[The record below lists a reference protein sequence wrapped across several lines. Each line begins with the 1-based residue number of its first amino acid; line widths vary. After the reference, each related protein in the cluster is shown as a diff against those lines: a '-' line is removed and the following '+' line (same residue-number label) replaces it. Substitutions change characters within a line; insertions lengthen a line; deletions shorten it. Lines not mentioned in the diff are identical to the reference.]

1 AFSCGR
7 SELDWGDVDSVPVGT
22 GTAGARGPDDV
33 GQGGTTG
40 AAGRQGS
47 AGTTGAA
54 GRQGSAG
61 TTGAA
66 GRQGSAGTTGAAGRQ
81 GSAGTTGAAGRQ
93 GSAGTTGG
101 AGRQGSAGTPGAA
114 GRGGLPPVV
123 PCGATACTPGMQT
136 CCIRPQI
143 GAMCIAVGQT
153 CEAGATIG
161 CLTTPSCG

>member
-81 GSAGTTGAAGRQ
+81 GSAGT
-93 GSAGTTGG
+93 
-101 AGRQGSAGTPGAA
+101 PGAA